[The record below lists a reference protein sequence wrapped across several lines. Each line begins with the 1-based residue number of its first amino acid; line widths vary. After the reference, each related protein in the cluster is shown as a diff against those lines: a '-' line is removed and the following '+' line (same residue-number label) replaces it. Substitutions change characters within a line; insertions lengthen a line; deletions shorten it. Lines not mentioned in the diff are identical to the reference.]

1 MKLSKLKATKE
12 EVGFQL
18 NYNGEPLY
26 NEDGVEVKL
35 FMLGKASDAYQK
47 LQDKYLNKAL
57 ERTKS
62 RKPMQDELTLE
73 KIKRD
78 EIEAIVACSVRL
90 EGMTDDNDATITTK
104 EQFVEIYSDP
114 ANKWLRDQAVAFL
127 EEDSNFTKSAST
139 K

>member
-1 MKLSKLKATKE
+1 M
-12 EVGFQL
+12 
-18 NYNGEPLY
+18 
-26 NEDGVEVKL
+26 
-35 FMLGKASDAYQK
+35 
-47 LQDKYLNKAL
+47 NKAL

-62 RKPMQDELTLE
+62 RKPMQDDLTLE
-73 KIKRD
+73 KIKQD

-90 EGMTDDNDATITTK
+90 EGMTDDNDAPITTK
-104 EQFVEIYSDP
+104 EQFIEIYSDP